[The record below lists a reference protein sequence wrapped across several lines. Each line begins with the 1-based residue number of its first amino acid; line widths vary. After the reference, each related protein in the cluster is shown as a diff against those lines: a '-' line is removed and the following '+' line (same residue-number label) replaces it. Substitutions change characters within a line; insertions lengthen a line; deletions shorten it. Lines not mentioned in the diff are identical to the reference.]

1 VDRLALVY
9 GTVLSGIALTLENV
23 AVGVAA
29 LALLAAGVCL
39 AIVNSRLNRLE
50 RAGQD
55 LTRRLDSLEDRV
67 PDLHP
72 DA

>member
-9 GTVLSGIALTLENV
+9 GAVLSGIALTLENV